1 MSNIEN
7 GCKETVPNEINSLR
21 TALTMQLKHKRY
33 LWKKTVVKKL
43 LE

>member
-21 TALTMQLKHKRY
+21 TALTMQLKRKCY
-33 LWKKTVVKKL
+33 LWKKL
-43 LE
+43 LLKNY